1 MGRQVKSYRRIRDL
15 REDHEPKLTQAYVAK
30 EIGLHLTRYQTYER
44 GEARVPAEVIEKL
57 ARFYHVK
64 ADYILGLTDSKR

>member
-1 MGRQVKSYRRIRDL
+1 MSRQVKLYRRIRDL
-15 REDHEPKLTQAYVAK
+15 REDHDLTQAQVAK
-30 EIGLHLTRYQTYER
+30 AIGLHLTRYQTYER